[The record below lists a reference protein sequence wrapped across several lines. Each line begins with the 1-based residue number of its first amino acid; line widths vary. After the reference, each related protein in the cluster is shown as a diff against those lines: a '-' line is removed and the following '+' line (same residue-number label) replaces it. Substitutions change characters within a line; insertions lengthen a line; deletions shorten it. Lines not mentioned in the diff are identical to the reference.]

1 MRHRDRCM
9 MLEER
14 WMRKSFKSGNTGD
27 NNGGGGDDGEP
38 NENCK
43 FGPTFGWA
51 QIFFCFFF
59 VVCTL
64 ICTFALKFRKC
75 MK

>member
-1 MRHRDRCM
+1 
-9 MLEER
+9 MLEGR
-14 WMRKSFKSGNTGD
+14 WMRKSFKSGNIGD

-51 QIFFCFFF
+51 QIFFLFFL
-59 VVCTL
+59 CGL
-64 ICTFALKFRKC
+64 HAYLYLCAQI
-75 MK
+75 

>member
-9 MLEER
+9 MLEGR

-51 QIFFCFFF
+51 QIFFLFFL
-59 VVCTL
+59 CGL
-64 ICTFALKFRKC
+64 HAYLYLCAQI
-75 MK
+75 